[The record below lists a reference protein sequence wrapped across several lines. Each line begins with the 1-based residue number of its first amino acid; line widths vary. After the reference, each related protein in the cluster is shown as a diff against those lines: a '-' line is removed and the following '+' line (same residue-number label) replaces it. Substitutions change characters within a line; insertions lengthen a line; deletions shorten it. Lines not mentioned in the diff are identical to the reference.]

1 MRILKSYIL
10 TLLTVIIFV
19 TTGCSQQKASPP
31 ATVSGNIDGVDI
43 TIDYHQPSAKGRKI
57 MNGLVPF
64 GKIWRTG
71 ANNATT
77 IEFSEDV
84 KIEGKDLPA
93 GKYALFTIP
102 AANEWVVI
110 FNKTSDQWGAY
121 NYQEKEDALRVKVKP
136 LKVDMVET
144 FVFNVVAD
152 GVELKWENTAV
163 KFRVQK

>member
-1 MRILKSYIL
+1 MKFLKSYF
-10 TLLTVIIFV
+10 LLLFIVVLSFNSA
-19 TTGCSQQKASPP
+19 CSQEKASPP
-31 ATVSGNIDGVDI
+31 ATATGNVDGVDI

-57 MNGLVPF
+57 MNGLVPY
-64 GKIWRTG
+64 GQIWRTG

-84 KIEGKDLPA
+84 KIKGNTLPA

-102 AANEWVVI
+102 SENEWVII
-110 FNKTSDQWGAY
+110 FNKNTDQWGAY

-136 LKVDMVET
+136 SKVEMVET
-144 FVFNVVAD
+144 FVINVVDD

-163 KFRVQK
+163 KFSVEK

>member
-1 MRILKSYIL
+1 MRILKSYLLSLLIT
-10 TLLTVIIFV
+10 TLFI

-31 ATVSGNIDGVDI
+31 ATASGNIDGVAI

-57 MNGLVPF
+57 MNGLVPY

-84 KIEGKDLPA
+84 KIEGKELVA

-102 AANEWVVI
+102 SANEWVVI

-121 NYQEKEDALRVKVKP
+121 NYQEKDDALRIKVKP
-136 LKVDMVET
+136 SKVDMVET
-144 FVFNVVAD
+144 FVFDVLEK
-152 GVELKWENTAV
+152 GVEFKWENTAV
-163 KFRVQK
+163 KFSVQK